1 LVLNLGLTQ
10 WIYWQVEVADEDKE
24 KTASTNPFWLYQFQ
38 GNCTLRVTL
47 GYTCMVYVDDI
58 IVFSKDASEPLENF
72 DEVFSRLQGA
82 GLKIKP
88 TKCQLFQ
95 SDAEQN
101 RKKIMCDQK
110 RDVGFGVGTTA
121 ILQQCFLYDRRFT
134 VRTDHG
140 SLTWQRNFKEP
151 EGQVA
156 RWLENFAAFDFEQC
170 SQNTSTPCAAVSS
183 MMGKCQKCEY
193 SLIWPAWT
201 AAQLET
207 AQEKGLDIAEIRKWV
222 TSKTFP
228 TRCPPY
234 SSRTLQSLLSKKD
247 QMIVKYGVLFRRRL
261 TAHADHRAGYQFVVP
276 QILRQKIL
284 HCLHSG
290 PEGGHLGKKE
300 NSVESTSEILLTRPK
315 RRCS

>member
-1 LVLNLGLTQ
+1 
-10 WIYWQVEVADEDKE
+10 
-24 KTASTNPFWLYQFQ
+24 
-38 GNCTLRVTL
+38 
-47 GYTCMVYVDDI
+47 
-58 IVFSKDASEPLENF
+58 
-72 DEVFSRLQGA
+72 
-82 GLKIKP
+82 
-88 TKCQLFQ
+88 
-95 SDAEQN
+95 
-101 RKKIMCDQK
+101 
-110 RDVGFGVGTTA
+110 
-121 ILQQCFLYDRRFT
+121 
-134 VRTDHG
+134 
-140 SLTWQRNFKEP
+140 
-151 EGQVA
+151 
-156 RWLENFAAFDFEQC
+156 
-170 SQNTSTPCAAVSS
+170 
-183 MMGKCQKCEY
+183 MGKCQKCEY

-290 PEGGHLGKKE
+290 PEDLSEDVADWCKKCQE
-300 NSVESTSEILLTRPK
+300 CSRRKSGSKRHRGQLQPQILPYPMSRSSVNFIEPFQWAERRNRYILTVQD
-315 RRCS
+315 